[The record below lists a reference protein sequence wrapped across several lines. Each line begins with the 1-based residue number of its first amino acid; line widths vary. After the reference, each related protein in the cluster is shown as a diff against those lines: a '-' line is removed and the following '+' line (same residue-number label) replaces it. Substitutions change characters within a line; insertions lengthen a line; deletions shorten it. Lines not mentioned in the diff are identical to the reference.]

1 MDIHPE
7 KGLVVY
13 VVIMFYI
20 LKGTSV
26 LLSVAAKS
34 IYISTNSVQGFQYL
48 HLISLFCNSYPNKF
62 KIHLIC
68 VFLIEVEY
76 LPVYRLDFVCLL
88 WWNVYASSLPLFNWV
103 ICWGEGHCF
112 CVTAI
117 FWKYVWLANIFSC
130 PIDCQLTF
138 LMVSSLV
145 YSILVWCSPT

>member
-20 LKGTSV
+20 LKGTSI

-48 HLISLFCNSYPNKF
+48 HLISLFCNSYPNRF

-76 LPVYRLDFVCLL
+76 LSVYLLDFVCLL

-103 ICWGEGHCF
+103 ICWGGGALLLSYCYILEVCMA
-112 CVTAI
+112 C
-117 FWKYVWLANIFSC
+117 KYFLLSHRL
-130 PIDCQLTF
+130 PINF
-138 LMVSSLV
+138 LNGFFPV